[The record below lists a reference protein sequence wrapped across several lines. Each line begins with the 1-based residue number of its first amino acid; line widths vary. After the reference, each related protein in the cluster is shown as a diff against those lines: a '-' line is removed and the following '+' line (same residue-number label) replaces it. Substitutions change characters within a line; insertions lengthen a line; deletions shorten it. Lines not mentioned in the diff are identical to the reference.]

1 MGFWSG
7 FEGLTGHKP
16 GAFKGFSLKDI
27 LDKDMWERRERLNQG
42 RRFEETGVPETTNW
56 YRGRGRPEM
65 MGPRVG
71 AAGVPPVDPAAIVRE
86 SPRVDK
92 TFPPF
97 AEQHAEIMRNR
108 YPRISQDTLRAA
120 RPWANIQAQMLS
132 DPLQGVGSMR
142 IPTAELMGTQVPQAQ
157 PNRRPFQMSDMT
169 IPPAELMGD
178 KKTVR
183 EVFADPNKSD
193 KITETVTEKVPTGSA
208 QWGNVQ
214 HPPNWVNRINPTSLM
229 NMGRSFVDGWK
240 DLARK
245 RYEED
250 MRRRAAWQLRPSG
263 SLTDRQMRY

>member
-7 FEGLTGHKP
+7 FEGLTGHRP

-71 AAGVPPVDPAAIVRE
+71 AAGVPPVDPAAMAIQE

-120 RPWANIQAQMLS
+120 RPWANIQAQMLG
-132 DPLQGVGSMR
+132 DPRQGAESMR
-142 IPTAELMGTQVPQAQ
+142 IPTAELMGEKTTV
-157 PNRRPFQMSDMT
+157 
-169 IPPAELMGD
+169 
-178 KKTVR
+178 KKT
-183 EVFADPNKSD
+183 FADPSVSD
-193 KITETVTEKVPTGSA
+193 TITETIKEKVPTGSA

-214 HPPNWVNRINPTSLM
+214 HPPNWQNRVNTTSLM
-229 NMGRSFVDGWK
+229 NMLNPQSWQDV
-240 DLARK
+240 ARRK
-245 RYEED
+245 WEER
-250 MRRRAAWQLRPSG
+250 MRARRG
-263 SLTDRQMRY
+263 Y